1 MAISVA
7 MRRMMTVS
15 ASTKRA
21 THSLSTGKRAT
32 PATYLTGVACMP
44 LDQVGTQETRARMQS
59 MGIDTPLKLFQ
70 TVVSG
75 AHDIIK
81 GDTLTVDAV
90 DYAIRDAEPWA
101 ADTTPAGQGYIRLIL
116 EMVKP

>member
-1 MAISVA
+1 MTSLA
-7 MRRMMTVS
+7 MKRMMNVT

-32 PATYLTGVACMP
+32 PATYLTGVKCLP
-44 LDQVGTQETRARMQS
+44 IDQIGTAETRARLQS
-59 MGIDTPLKLFQ
+59 MGIDAPIKLFQ

-75 AHDIIK
+75 AHDIVK
-81 GDTLTVDAV
+81 GDTLTVGAV
-90 DYAIRDAEPWA
+90 DYAIREVETWAE
-101 ADTTPAGQGYIRLIL
+101 DTTAAGQDYLRLIL